1 MPYINPNTLDNG
13 LTALKAAAD
22 RVFINSSEPAT
33 YAAASAGGAYLGVKT
48 FAAGGVFPGAI
59 ATNGTGRELA
69 TAAITDG
76 TVAATG
82 TASHWSVGTSGS
94 TRLETAQALSA
105 TQSVT
110 LNNQFSLASTTVRLA
125 GAA

>member
-48 FAAGGVFPGAI
+48 FAI